1 MMKIDFRT
9 KFFMAMVVCTVS
21 VSGSLQQKLPLL
33 SLFVALFPFL
43 CLLSE
48 RRYGMFAKG
57 SLMMLTAW
65 LFEIFLPK
73 DFKNPFFVLLHIAAA
88 ILLRM
93 VPGMMAGYYAMMT
106 TTMSDMVCSFKKMHL
121 PDALIIPISVMFRF
135 FYSVR
140 EDYRCINEAMKMHG
154 LGLRAFF
161 RDPVRILE
169 FKLVPLLICSA
180 RTADDVAVCAMT
192 RGMVPGQKRSSI
204 SNARL
209 RMIDFVL
216 LFLFG
221 LIFCLQYLPP
231 GIWERMRELGIK

>member
-1 MMKIDFRT
+1 
-9 KFFMAMVVCTVS
+9 MVVCTVS
-21 VSGSLQQKLPLL
+21 ISGSFQQKLPLL
-33 SLFVALFPFL
+33 SLFITLFPFL

-48 RRYGMFAKG
+48 KRYEIFGKG

-65 LFEIFLPK
+65 LVEIFLPK
-73 DFKNPFFVLLHIAAA
+73 DFGNPFFVLFNIVAA

-121 PDALIIPISVMFRF
+121 PDAFIIPISVMFRF

-140 EDYRCINEAMKMHG
+140 EDYRGINEAMKMHG
-154 LGLRAFF
+154 LGLRTLF
-161 RDPVRILE
+161 RDPMKLLE

-180 RTADDVAVCAMT
+180 RTADDVAICAMT

-204 SNARL
+204 SGARL
-209 RMIDFVL
+209 RAGDYFL
-216 LFLFG
+216 LLVFG
-221 LIFCLQYLPP
+221 MIFCLQYFPP
-231 GIWERMRELGIK
+231 GIWERI

>member
-9 KFFMAMVVCTVS
+9 KFFIAMVVCTVS

-161 RDPVRILE
+161 RNPVRILE